1 MPKKYNPSYRDFMN
15 PLAMLIIG
23 ALMFLLTLW
32 IRNLTF
38 RIILVVIGLILILYS
53 VARIM
58 RIFLKIFLDQ
68 IKGW

>member
-1 MPKKYNPSYRDFMN
+1 MKKKYNPSYKDFMI

-32 IRNLTF
+32 INNIIF
-38 RIILVVIGLILILYS
+38 RGILIAVGLMLILYS